1 MVLIE
6 LQGLLWPKVLPAMA
20 DVTDMEYRRCEPR
33 FESDQPVS
41 VTNLEKPGAP
51 LTGRLI
57 NFSAN
62 GTRILLGTELRP
74 GTMVKVEWGGTVLL
88 GEIIY
93 CRSEGK
99 DFALG
104 LELEDALYETD
115 KLASFS
121 ENWAATTR

>member
-1 MVLIE
+1 
-6 LQGLLWPKVLPAMA
+6 MA
-20 DVTDMEYRRCEPR
+20 DVTDMEYHRCEPR
-33 FESDQPVS
+33 FESDQPVA
-41 VTNLEKPGAP
+41 VTNLEQPGTPVA
-51 LTGRLI
+51 GRLT

-62 GTRILLGTELRP
+62 GTRILLGRELRP

-93 CRSEGK
+93 CTPEGK

-104 LELEDALYETD
+104 LQLEDALYETD

-121 ENWAATTR
+121 EGWAATAR